1 MDRLQSLKGQM
12 LLAIGFAQTFVE
24 FRFLPPPNDSPVV
37 IELTELDDDTSGAF
51 EPHASGDSYIAPS
64 RTEEA
69 VLRAYT
75 PPRLSTD
82 RRQVQYP
89 EPGSRDAL
97 CALLD
102 DLVGDVVLRPGRYI
116 RLTFVEGGELQIP
129 LRGGPHSSGPAAV
142 LEHHGVGRTYW

>member
-12 LLAIGFAQTFVE
+12 VLAVGFAQSFVE
-24 FRFLPPPNDSPVV
+24 FRFLPPPDDSPVV
-37 IELTELDDDTSGAF
+37 IELTELDD
-51 EPHASGDSYIAPS
+51 ASESFGRDLGDDSYIAPS
-64 RTEEA
+64 RTDEA

-102 DLVGDVVLRPGRYI
+102 DLVGDVVVRPGGYI
-116 RLTFVEGGELQIP
+116 RLTFVEGGQLQIP
-129 LRGGPHSSGPAAV
+129 LRGREHMSGPAAV
-142 LEHHGVGRTYW
+142 LEHHGVGATYW

>member
-12 LLAIGFAQTFVE
+12 VLVIGFAQTFVE
-24 FRFLPPPNDSPVV
+24 FRFLPPPDDSPVV
-37 IELTELDDDTSGAF
+37 IELTEFDDASESF
-51 EPHASGDSYIAPS
+51 EPHASDDSYIAPS
-64 RTEEA
+64 RTDEA

-75 PPRLSTD
+75 LPRLSTD
-82 RRQVQYP
+82 RQQAQYP

-102 DLVGDVVLRPGRYI
+102 NLVGDVVVRPDRYI

-129 LRGGPHSSGPAAV
+129 LRGRQHMAGPAAV
-142 LEHHGVGRTYW
+142 LEHHGVGETYW

>member
-1 MDRLQSLKGQM
+1 MDRLQSLEGQM
-12 LLAIGFAQTFVE
+12 VLVIGFAQAFVE
-24 FRFLPPPNDSPVV
+24 FRFLPPPDDTPVI
-37 IELTELDDDTSGAF
+37 IELTELGDTSAAPET
-51 EPHASGDSYIAPS
+51 EPDDDSYIAPS
-64 RTEEA
+64 RTEEV
-69 VLRAYT
+69 VLRTYT

-102 DLVGDVVLRPGRYI
+102 GVVGDVVLRPGRHI
-116 RLTFVEGGELQIP
+116 RLTFVQGGQLQIP
-129 LRGGPHSSGPAAV
+129 LRGRHHMAGPAAV

>member
-1 MDRLQSLKGQM
+1 MNRLQSLKGQM
-12 LLAIGFAQTFVE
+12 VLAIGFAQTFVE
-24 FRFLPPPNDSPVV
+24 FRFLPPPDDSPVV
-37 IELTELDDDTSGAF
+37 IELTEPRDASASFETEPDD
-51 EPHASGDSYIAPS
+51 DSYIAPS
-64 RTEEA
+64 RTEEV

-102 DLVGDVVLRPGRYI
+102 DVVGDVVLRPARYI
-116 RLTFVEGGELQIP
+116 QLTFVEGGQLQIP
-129 LRGGPHSSGPAAV
+129 LRGRQHMAGPGAV
-142 LEHHGVGRTYW
+142 LEHHGVGETYW

>member
-12 LLAIGFAQTFVE
+12 VLAIGFAQTFVE
-24 FRFLPPPNDSPVV
+24 FRFLPPPDDSPVD
-37 IELTELDDDTSGAF
+37 IELDGLDDASESF
-51 EPHASGDSYIAPS
+51 EPDASADSYIAPS

-82 RRQVQYP
+82 RLQVQYP

-102 DLVGDVVLRPGRYI
+102 NLVGDVVLRPGRYI
-116 RLTFVEGGELQIP
+116 RLTFVEGGQLQIP
-129 LRGGPHSSGPAAV
+129 LRGQEHMAGPAAV
-142 LEHHGVGRTYW
+142 LEHHGVGETYW